1 MYRLIASYIRD
12 TVFTMRTMCFTWMLY
27 VVPDKTLPAQLF
39 IAFSLVGSE
48 QIPDVPVKTIPT
60 ALTIKD
66 VADERDRLPEPPEE
80 IQLLHSMKQL
90 LSLVLRH
97 LAGAERDIHGL
108 PYL

>member
-1 MYRLIASYIRD
+1 
-12 TVFTMRTMCFTWMLY
+12 MLR
-27 VVPDKTLPAQLF
+27 VLPDNTLPAQLF

-48 QIPDVPVKTIPT
+48 QIPDVPIKTIPT

-66 VADERDRLPEPPEE
+66 LADERDSLPEPPEE
-80 IQLLHSMKQL
+80 IQLLHSVKQL
-90 LSLVLRH
+90 LGLMLRH